1 MDLLYA
7 YGGFLATRFMVK
19 GSIGGHKRIPGLFIA
34 SRGKIKRRLTII
46 LATSGHSI
54 RAATQLLGN
63 TIQAILQ
70 LRGVV
75 IRLPGC
81 CKKENEPPLW
91 NEIALAV
98 LYAVAIKQCL
108 PFMLGAVIQNWICDV
123 AGLVA
128 LVAAL
133 VPSLVLRS
141 FSNMFTSIRLQENA
155 TDVSLQDDR
164 TLKQSPSPN
173 WKKKLILMVDSTPI
187 PPHHRPVSLPTP
199 SLPSKAEAP
208 QEIEIVL
215 ANGDACASIDDNVVG
230 QDPDANDLND
240 TFSFTRLLLEPA
252 EDLMGEQD
260 LGLVLATVD
269 DETVP
274 KVENTVYKDT
284 SLEMAEGL
292 EEISTEV
299 CLPGSPVVF
308 EPPQSYVSL
317 RFAFMITSAE
327 TLVVDSPPPDETWQ
341 EFCNKIHARYVGN
354 KSFQK
359 PEGITVVE
367 PTRDDADDTFSLT
380 DVLPDASDD
389 NLMRKQ
395 YCMDVILGNVS
406 EDSVTMTKV
415 SMHEKGKAKARVCSN
430 KVPPAEDVP

>member
-1 MDLLYA
+1 MLDNQLQVYILGLLLSLWFFSQFRSPTLDFLFSISQALAKPTGFSYMDLLYA

-54 RAATQLLGN
+54 RAATRLLGN

-70 LRGVV
+70 LRGIVT
-75 IRLPGC
+75 RLPAC
-81 CKKENEPPLW
+81 CKKDNESPLW
-91 NEIALAV
+91 NEIALAI

-108 PFMLGAVIQNWICDV
+108 PFMLGAVIRNWICDV

-141 FSNMFTSIRLQENA
+141 SSNIFTSIHLREND

-173 WKKKLILMVDSTPI
+173 WKKKLILIVDSTPI
-187 PPHHRPVSLPTP
+187 PPPHRPVSLPTP
-199 SLPSKAEAP
+199 SLPPKAEAP
-208 QEIEIVL
+208 QEIEI
-215 ANGDACASIDDNVVG
+215 DD
-230 QDPDANDLND
+230 Q
-240 TFSFTRLLLEPA
+240 
-252 EDLMGEQD
+252 
-260 LGLVLATVD
+260 
-269 DETVP
+269 TVP
-274 KVENTVYKDT
+274 KIEDTVYEDV

-308 EPPQSYVSL
+308 EPPQS
-317 RFAFMITSAE
+317 
-327 TLVVDSPPPDETWQ
+327 
-341 EFCNKIHARYVGN
+341 
-354 KSFQK
+354 
-359 PEGITVVE
+359 
-367 PTRDDADDTFSLT
+367 
-380 DVLPDASDD
+380 
-389 NLMRKQ
+389 
-395 YCMDVILGNVS
+395 
-406 EDSVTMTKV
+406 
-415 SMHEKGKAKARVCSN
+415 
-430 KVPPAEDVP
+430 